1 MCVCVFRPR
10 ARAPRAS
17 SPLTPTLLLVK
28 RNGSDSPLAETE
40 KRKDQKIE
48 KTRVRAPPPFFFG
61 GGVFCGVWG
70 GRGRF
75 VVVVVAPCPLERQKQ
90 KKKNLPFLKE
100 KGNHSRGGGLERR
113 NGARVCLEVREG
125 FFSLSSSI
133 RRRHC
138 ICPHPPS
145 PSDVCVPLFRLSRL
159 SARPC
164 ERAGGELRE
173 RKKIKEKNLQKKK
186 IFFFLHSSSFFF
198 ATRCLCP
205 SLPGFSC
212 YR

>member
-1 MCVCVFRPR
+1 MV
-10 ARAPRAS
+10 
-17 SPLTPTLLLVK
+17 
-28 RNGSDSPLAETE
+28 
-40 KRKDQKIE
+40 
-48 KTRVRAPPPFFFG
+48 FG
-61 GGVFCGVWG
+61 GGEEGLWSSSS
-70 GRGRF
+70 RR
-75 VVVVVAPCPLERQKQ
+75 APSKDRNK

-173 RKKIKEKNLQKKK
+173 RKKIKKSAKKK
-186 IFFFLHSSSFFF
+186 NIFLSPLFVFFFCYSLLVSLSPWFLLLS
-198 ATRCLCP
+198 LILSP
-205 SLPGFSC
+205 SLSLSLFLFLSLRRTDDAPQP
-212 YR
+212 R

>member
-1 MCVCVFRPR
+1 MV
-10 ARAPRAS
+10 
-17 SPLTPTLLLVK
+17 
-28 RNGSDSPLAETE
+28 
-40 KRKDQKIE
+40 
-48 KTRVRAPPPFFFG
+48 FG
-61 GGVFCGVWG
+61 GGEEGLWSSSS
-70 GRGRF
+70 RR
-75 VVVVVAPCPLERQKQ
+75 APSKEINK

>member
-48 KTRVRAPPPFFFG
+48 KTRVRAPPPFFFWRWCVLWCLG
-61 GGVFCGVWG
+61 G
-70 GRGRF
+70 
-75 VVVVVAPCPLERQKQ
+75 ER